1 MRILLIGN
9 LKIAFR
15 LKQMMMINICRKNK
29 ILNQFSNRKFFNNL
43 IRLIKIL

>member
-1 MRILLIGN
+1 MRILLIEN

-15 LKQMMMINICRKNK
+15 LKQMMIINTYKKIK
-29 ILNQFSNRKFFNNL
+29 ILNEFSNHKCFNNL